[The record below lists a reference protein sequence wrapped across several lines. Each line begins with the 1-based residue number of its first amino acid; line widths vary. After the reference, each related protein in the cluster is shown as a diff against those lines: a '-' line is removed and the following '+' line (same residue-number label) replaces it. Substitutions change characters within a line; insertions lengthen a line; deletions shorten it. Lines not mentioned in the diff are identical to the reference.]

1 MHLSKERRRTRLETY
16 LDRNPFFTDEDLA
29 AKFEVSIQTI
39 RLDRQV
45 LGIPDVRERIKRV
58 AEDNFDRVRSL
69 SSGEIVG
76 RLLDL
81 KLGSWAMSV
90 METDEEMVFQKT
102 RIVRSH
108 FIFAQADSLA
118 LAVIDADVA
127 VTGLVNV
134 KYKRPVTVGEEL
146 LARAEVIRR
155 KGRDKHVV
163 LVETTSGE
171 QKVFR
176 AKFVVFVLD
185 EEEEDVLE
193 NRAGYDGR
201 RRRSPSSV

>member
-1 MHLSKERRRTRLETY
+1 MHLSKERRRARLETY

-29 AKFEVSIQTI
+29 AKFDVSIQTI

-45 LGIPDVRERIKRV
+45 LGIPDVRQRIKRV

-69 SSGEIVG
+69 NSGEIVG

-90 METDEEMVFQKT
+90 METNEDMVFQRT

-185 EEEEDVLE
+185 EEEDVLE
-193 NRAGYDGR
+193 NSAGYDGR

>member
-1 MHLSKERRRTRLETY
+1 MHLSKERRRARLETY
-16 LDRNPFFTDEDLA
+16 LDRNPFFTDEELA
-29 AKFEVSIQTI
+29 AKFGVSIQTI

-69 SSGEIVG
+69 SCGEIVG

-90 METDEEMVFQKT
+90 METHEDMVFQKT

-185 EEEEDVLE
+185 EEEDVLE